1 MLKDDIEKQ
10 EIQALSQKDS
20 QDTNH
25 KIHLIFHDLFD
36 VLSDKNQM
44 HSLIFF
50 ILTSLNGDK
59 GLDPFP
65 N

>member
-36 VLSDKNQM
+36 VLSDKK
-44 HSLIFF
+44 SDAFVDIF
-50 ILTSLNGDK
+50 SY
-59 GLDPFP
+59 
-65 N
+65 